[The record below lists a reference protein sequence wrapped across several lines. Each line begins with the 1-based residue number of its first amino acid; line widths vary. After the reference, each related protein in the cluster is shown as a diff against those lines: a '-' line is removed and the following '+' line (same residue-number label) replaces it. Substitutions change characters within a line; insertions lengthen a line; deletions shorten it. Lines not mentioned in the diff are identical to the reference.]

1 MEQSP
6 KPCGAE
12 SILSRIISGDVIKFL
27 LTVAILGGTVITI
40 INQGETLALAGE
52 LGLGKALLTYITL
65 YCMATY
71 LALTTR

>member
-6 KPCGAE
+6 QPCGTE
-12 SILSRIISGDVIKFL
+12 SIPRRIISGGVIKFS

-40 INQGETLALAGE
+40 INQGETLALGGE
-52 LGLGKALLTYITL
+52 LSLGKALLTYVTFYFL
-65 YCMATY
+65 ATF

>member
-6 KPCGAE
+6 KPCGTE
-12 SILSRIISGDVIKFL
+12 SILSRIISGGVIKFS

-40 INQGETLALAGE
+40 INQGETLALGGE
-52 LGLGKALLTYITL
+52 LSLGKALLTYVTFYFL
-65 YCMATY
+65 ATF

>member
-6 KPCGAE
+6 QPCGTE
-12 SILSRIISGDVIKFL
+12 SILRRIIRGGVIKFS

-40 INQGETLALAGE
+40 INQGETLALGGE
-52 LGLGKALLTYITL
+52 LSLGKALLTYITF
-65 YCMATY
+65 YCLATF